1 MPLVRDVMRAE
12 LVTVAP
18 STTVI
23 DAARKMFARGV
34 GSALVVDAEAMQGI
48 FTERDILRSLAGVA
62 DSGRGS
68 PVSRWMT
75 PRPVTIAPEATV
87 GQALD
92 VMLNGGFRHL
102 PVMDGQRLVGIVSM
116 RDLAGSLQKG

>member
-12 LVTVAP
+12 LLTVAP

>member
-1 MPLVRDVMRAE
+1 MPLVRDVMQAE
-12 LVTVAP
+12 LLTVDP

-23 DAARKMFARGV
+23 DAARKMFARRV
-34 GSALVVDAEAMQGI
+34 GSALVVGGETVEGI
-48 FTERDILRSLAGVA
+48 FTERDIVRSLAGVA

-75 PRPVTIAPEATV
+75 PRPVTIAPDATV

-102 PVMDGQRLVGIVSM
+102 PVMEGERLVGIVSM

>member
-12 LVTVAP
+12 LLTVAP

-75 PRPVTIAPEATV
+75 PRPVTIPPDSTV